1 MCVGY
6 ILGVSG
12 GISRPAACT
21 FFLCRCHYWEG
32 LTSVWVPSSI
42 KEKVSAQWRGRP
54 VGSFC
59 KGRGYSNVERP
70 CATICVMSG
79 VAFLRWCAYC
89 CCCCLLRRFLTM
101 WMQMKDIT
109 IRPSATASSSFAC
122 IIASSSV
129 IVRVCLVRKGRQTHF
144 YNIRIFKLS
153 PRAYS
158 KK

>member
-1 MCVGY
+1 MGSIEYRGNSVGPMEDAQSVRFA
-6 ILGVSG
+6 GVG
-12 GISRPAACT
+12 
-21 FFLCRCHYWEG
+21 
-32 LTSVWVPSSI
+32 
-42 KEKVSAQWRGRP
+42 
-54 VGSFC
+54 
-59 KGRGYSNVERP
+59 GYSSVERP

-129 IVRVCLVRKGRQTHF
+129 IVRVCLCLVREGRQTHF
-144 YNIRIFKLS
+144 YNVRIFKLFPGAYKKNIFP
-153 PRAYS
+153 PRFKFKYGIVFFRLCG
-158 KK
+158 K

>member
-1 MCVGY
+1 MFVTLGSIEYKGNSEDAQSVRFAGVG
-6 ILGVSG
+6 
-12 GISRPAACT
+12 
-21 FFLCRCHYWEG
+21 
-32 LTSVWVPSSI
+32 
-42 KEKVSAQWRGRP
+42 
-54 VGSFC
+54 
-59 KGRGYSNVERP
+59 GYSNVERP

-129 IVRVCLVRKGRQTHF
+129 IVRVCLEEVDVNRTF
-144 YNIRIFKLS
+144 TIFEFSDYFLAHTVKFN
-153 PRAYS
+153 
-158 KK
+158 